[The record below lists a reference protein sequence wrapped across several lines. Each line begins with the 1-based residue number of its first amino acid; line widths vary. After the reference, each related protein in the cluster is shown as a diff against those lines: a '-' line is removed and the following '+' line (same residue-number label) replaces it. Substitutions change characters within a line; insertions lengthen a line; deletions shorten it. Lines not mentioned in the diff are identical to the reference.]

1 MITVDDILDWESEHE
16 EDFILDGANDLTEQQ
31 NAELLDLF
39 NLSVGIK
46 YNTPTFG
53 CLDDLLN
60 HPWKDVEELKELMLE
75 TVVDYLNSIDY
86 SLKNK

>member
-1 MITVDDILDWESEHE
+1 MVTINDILDWESEHE
-16 EDFILDGANDLTEQQ
+16 EDFILDGANDLTDQQ

-39 NLSVGIK
+39 NLSVGVK
-46 YNTPTFG
+46 YNTPTFES
-53 CLDDLLN
+53 LDDLLN

-75 TVVDYLNSIDY
+75 TVVDYLNSINY